1 MSCIKPQE
9 DQRKKEVQEMARLML
24 HRHYCRNDE
33 EAFIAWMDDDIVW
46 IGAGDREFA
55 TGKEKVAAIFRE
67 FIGEVP
73 RCIITREEYAVD
85 CLGPDVYLCSG
96 RAWISTDTSTLICLR
111 VHQRFTFV
119 FRWNGTAL
127 RCCHLHVSN
136 PYSEMADEDK
146 GFPAN
151 MARQSYQYLQE
162 QLLLQKRQLEEQTE
176 LLQKMSYEDSL
187 TQLYNRNK
195 FNQLMN
201 TAPDGQ
207 WDCLGVAY
215 FDLNGLKEIN
225 DHLGHSAGDALLRR
239 AADQLRA
246 VFDGRAYRTGGD
258 EFVVVDGT
266 MDEESFEKALAE
278 VRRRMDEAGISYA
291 TGLSWR
297 QENCCLKEQIDE
309 ADRRMYQE
317 KRRFYRARKNE

>member
-1 MSCIKPQE
+1 MCEKQPAAGGRERQVE
-9 DQRKKEVQEMARLML
+9 ELARLML
-24 HRHYCRNDE
+24 HLHYCENDE
-33 EAFIAWMDDDIVW
+33 EALIGWMADDIAW
-46 IGAGDREFA
+46 IGAADHEFGS
-55 TGKEKVAAIFRE
+55 GKEKVEAVFRE
-67 FIGEVP
+67 FIGEIP
-73 RCIITREEYAVD
+73 RCIITREEYSVC

-96 RAWISTDTSTLICLR
+96 RAWISTDASTLICLR

-136 PYSEMADEDK
+136 SYSEMADEDK

-151 MARQSYQYLQE
+151 MARRSYQYLQE

-187 TQLYNRNK
+187 TQLYNHNK

-207 WDCLGVAY
+207 WKCLGVAY
-215 FDLNGLKEIN
+215 FDLNGLKAIN
-225 DHLGHSAGDALLRR
+225 DHLGHSAGDALLRQ

-258 EFVVVDGT
+258 EFVVVD
-266 MDEESFEKALAE
+266 DKLSEEEFRAALVE
-278 VRRRMDEAGISYA
+278 VRGRMDAAGISYA

-297 QENCCLKEQIDE
+297 GENCSLKEQLDE

>member
-1 MSCIKPQE
+1 M
-9 DQRKKEVQEMARLML
+9 
-24 HRHYCRNDE
+24 
-33 EAFIAWMDDDIVW
+33 
-46 IGAGDREFA
+46 
-55 TGKEKVAAIFRE
+55 
-67 FIGEVP
+67 
-73 RCIITREEYAVD
+73 
-85 CLGPDVYLCSG
+85 
-96 RAWISTDTSTLICLR
+96 
-111 VHQRFTFV
+111 
-119 FRWNGTAL
+119 
-127 RCCHLHVSN
+127 SN
-136 PYSEMADEDK
+136 PYSEMTDEDK
-146 GFPAN
+146 GFPAK

-162 QLLLQKRQLEEQTE
+162 QLQLQKKQIEAQTE

-246 VFDGRAYRTGGD
+246 VFDGRAYRTGGG

-266 MDEESFEKALAE
+266 MDEESFEKALTE

-297 QENCCLKEQIDE
+297 RENCCLKEQIDE